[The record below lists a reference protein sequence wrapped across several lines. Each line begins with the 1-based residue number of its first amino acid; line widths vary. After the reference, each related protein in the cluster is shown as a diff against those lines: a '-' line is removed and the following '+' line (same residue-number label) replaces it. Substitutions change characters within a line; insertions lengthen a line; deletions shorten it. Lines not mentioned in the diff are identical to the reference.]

1 MANGVDS
8 TYADQQ
14 QQKKEERRHRSIF
27 DVQSD
32 FFDSCRL
39 LQSPNSSHEPF
50 ETSANE
56 TLGEEVVD
64 DERHSAATT
73 PSVSL
78 RSCNTCMAEFESL
91 QDQRSHFMSDIHRF
105 NVKSHHSHG
114 FILGC
119 ISSMCK
125 FQFKKDTVVLEFD

>member
-1 MANGVDS
+1 MANVVDS

-14 QQKKEERRHRSIF
+14 QKKKEERRHRSIF

-39 LQSPNSSHEPF
+39 LQSPNSSPEPF

-64 DERHSAATT
+64 DERYIAATLR
-73 PSVSL
+73 SVS
-78 RSCNTCMAEFESL
+78 RWSCNTCMAEFKSL

-105 NVKSHHSHG
+105 NVKLTIAG
-114 FILGC
+114 
-119 ISSMCK
+119 K
-125 FQFKKDTVVLEFD
+125 ETVHEEDN